1 MGLYVSDNL
10 DFRICTDIY
19 AYEDEVMESMF
30 IEIIRSHERNVI
42 VGIIYRPPNQNV
54 NDFVIRMYDVLGKI
68 SRDNKICYFMGD
80 FNLNL
85 LNNQNHNATGE
96 FLDGL
101 YSHLFNFFP
110 LIMLPSRITSYTA
123 TLIDNIFS
131 NHVEHS
137 YLRSGLLITDISDH
151 LPIFSISLDH
161 MRTHQ
166 RQAESLFVRD
176 KSEQNIFSFLEELYH
191 IDWSKLDGY
200 SYPKIYYYSKFLERY
215 TKTYEKH
222 FPLKKLKRRLPPR
235 RPWISQGLLKSI
247 KQKNRLYKRYLSNP
261 SPQKELIYKTHKKK
275 FKG

>member
-1 MGLYVSDNL
+1 MCLYVSDNL
-10 DFRICTDIY
+10 NFRIRTDIY
-19 AYEDEVMESMF
+19 AYEVEVMESLF

-54 NDFVIRMYDVLGKI
+54 NDFVIRMNDVLGKI
-68 SRDNKICYFMGD
+68 SRDNKICYLMGD

-101 YSHLFNFFP
+101 YSHLFFP
-110 LIMLPSRITSYTA
+110 LITLPSRITSHTA

-131 NHVEHS
+131 SHVEHS

-166 RQAESLFVRD
+166 RQESLFVRD
-176 KSEQNIFSFLEELYH
+176 KSE
-191 IDWSKLDGY
+191 
-200 SYPKIYYYSKFLERY
+200 
-215 TKTYEKH
+215 
-222 FPLKKLKRRLPPR
+222 
-235 RPWISQGLLKSI
+235 
-247 KQKNRLYKRYLSNP
+247 
-261 SPQKELIYKTHKKK
+261 
-275 FKG
+275 